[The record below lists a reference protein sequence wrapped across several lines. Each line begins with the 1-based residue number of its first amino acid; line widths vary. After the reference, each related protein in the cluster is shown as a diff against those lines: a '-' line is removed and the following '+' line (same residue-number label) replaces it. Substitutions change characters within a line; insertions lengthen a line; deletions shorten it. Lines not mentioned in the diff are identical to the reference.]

1 MLFLFEVGIWNAG
14 SKRVF
19 AEGRWGMSAILA
31 LELAVAKPLLSYF
44 STKENYLIF
53 SFSPLL

>member
-1 MLFLFEVGIWNAG
+1 M
-14 SKRVF
+14 F